1 MRFLEGVWIGE
12 FPLEPSVFQPPD
24 HRITRFRWLRP
35 SGLPLA
41 PRILNPEPL
50 FFKLTAESSS
60 VPYDLSPVFPA
71 PDYERGTTNP
81 VQRSGDL
88 HL

>member
-50 FFKLTAESSS
+50 FFS
-60 VPYDLSPVFPA
+60 
-71 PDYERGTTNP
+71 
-81 VQRSGDL
+81 
-88 HL
+88 